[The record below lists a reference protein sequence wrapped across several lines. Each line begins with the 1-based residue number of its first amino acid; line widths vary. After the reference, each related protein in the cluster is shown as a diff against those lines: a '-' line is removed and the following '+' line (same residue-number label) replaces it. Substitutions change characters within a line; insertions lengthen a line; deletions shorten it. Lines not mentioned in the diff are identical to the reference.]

1 MIKKIYGKHTFYF
14 TIFIIALSV
23 ISLLFGNKMGSP
35 NELLVSFICL
45 FLILSIGISHGAMDN
60 YKANKLLEIYK
71 KKNKSIF
78 FITYISISA
87 MIILLWSLY
96 PSVTL
101 LLFLIIASYHFGRE
115 DTAFLHQNNYYV
127 DQALYL
133 IKGSLIVF
141 APLFFHIDETIEIF
155 ETLLISDN
163 ILIYIKK
170 EHWIINV
177 CLGFCIFGYLYF
189 VNKNKYEDFEVL
201 FLDMLS
207 ILILNYVFN
216 PLIAF
221 TIYFCFLH
229 SIRHIISISHELNG
243 DNFNLGLK
251 AFVKK
256 ALPLTIITAVLYL
269 LATVFLS
276 KFYGLNDVI
285 IKVIFIGL
293 ASLTFPH
300 ILLEYLI
307 EINEKR
313 N

>member
-1 MIKKIYGKHTFYF
+1 
-14 TIFIIALSV
+14 
-23 ISLLFGNKMGSP
+23 
-35 NELLVSFICL
+35 
-45 FLILSIGISHGAMDN
+45 
-60 YKANKLLEIYK
+60 
-71 KKNKSIF
+71 
-78 FITYISISA
+78 

-101 LLFLIIASYHFGRE
+101 LMFLIIASYHFGRE
-115 DTAFLHQNNYYV
+115 DTSFLHQNNYYV
-127 DQALYL
+127 DQAFYL

-229 SIRHIISISHELNG
+229 SIRHIISISHELSG
-243 DNFNLGLK
+243 DNFYLGLK

-276 KFYGLNDVI
+276 NFYGLNDVI

-300 ILLEYLI
+300 ILLEYLL
-307 EINEKR
+307 EINETK

>member
-14 TIFIIALSV
+14 SIFVITLSV
-23 ISLLFGNKMGSP
+23 TALLFSNKIEAL
-35 NELLVSFICL
+35 NELMISFICL

-78 FITYISISA
+78 FIIYISISL

-101 LLFLIIASYHFGRE
+101 LIFLIIASYHFGRE
-115 DTAFLHQNNYYV
+115 DTSFLHQNNYYV

-177 CLGFCIFGYLYF
+177 CLGFCFFGYLYF

-276 KFYGLNDVI
+276 NFYGLNDVI

-300 ILLEYLI
+300 ILLEYLL
-307 EINEKR
+307 EINETK

>member
-14 TIFIIALSV
+14 SVFTITISV
-23 ISLLFGNKMGSP
+23 IALLFGNKIGSS
-35 NELLVSFICL
+35 NELIISFICL

-71 KKNKSIF
+71 KKSKSIF
-78 FITYISISA
+78 YILYMSISA
-87 MIILLWSLY
+87 IIILLWSLY
-96 PSVTL
+96 PLVTL
-101 LLFLIIASYHFGRE
+101 LMFLIIASYHFGRE
-115 DTAFLHQNNYYV
+115 DTAFLHQGNYYV

-177 CLGFCIFGYLYF
+177 CLGFSIFGYLYF

-243 DNFNLGLK
+243 DNFYLGLK

-269 LATVFLS
+269 LAAVFLS
-276 KFYGLNDVI
+276 NFYGLNDVI

-300 ILLEYLI
+300 ILLEYLL
-307 EINEKR
+307 EINETK

>member
-14 TIFIIALSV
+14 SVFTIALSLIV
-23 ISLLFGNKMGSP
+23 LVSGDNLKFS
-35 NELLVSFICL
+35 NELIVPLICL

-71 KKNKSIF
+71 IKNKSIF
-78 FITYISISA
+78 FIIYILISA
-87 MIILLWSLY
+87 LVILIWNLYSSL
-96 PSVTL
+96 TL
-101 LLFLIIASYHFGRE
+101 ISFLLVASYHFGRE
-115 DTAFLHQNNYYV
+115 DTAFLHEGNSYL
-127 DQALYL
+127 DQFFYLVKGALL
-133 IKGSLIVF
+133 IFS
-141 APLFFHIDETIEIF
+141 PLFFHFDQTLKIF
-155 ETLLISDN
+155 ETLLLSEKN
-163 ILIYIKK
+163 LIFLEN

-177 CLGFCIFGYLYF
+177 CISFSVIGYLYF
-189 VNKNKYEDFEVL
+189 VYKNKFEDFEIL

-207 ILILNYVFN
+207 ILILNYIFN

-229 SIRHIISISHELNG
+229 SIRHIISISYELNP
-243 DNFNLGLK
+243 
-251 AFVKK
+251 ASFVGGVKIFVRK
-256 ALPLTIITAVLYL
+256 ALPLTIVTGILYL
-269 LATVFLS
+269 LAIFFIS
-276 KFYGLNDVI
+276 NSYGLSDVI

-293 ASLTFPH
+293 ASLTFQH